1 MAGDCGELCVRR
13 DVVAAWPP
21 PQPAIVP
28 STSIQASAAGSL
40 GHERQRLAFCPSIAT
55 GQRLANPRTDRPTAM
70 TPTPEHPDGLT
81 TQERGRPR
89 PGSKATL
96 GWFAMAL
103 LILGS
108 VGDLGSA
115 PATAVFGLAS
125 VVLYVVPAIVFLVPA
140 ALVSA
145 ELASGWK
152 GGIYNWVSEGIS
164 PGMGF
169 AAVWCQFA
177 QTTFYYPAVLAY
189 VASTLAY
196 VFAPGL
202 AHSGLYTT
210 IVIIV
215 LFWGVVLVSGRGVVA
230 ADKLASWGI
239 LIGTLIPGAVLVVLG
254 AIYLAQGN
262 HSAAPLNA
270 HHVLPP
276 WHGLTSIVLVVNG
289 FFTYAGVEVNAVH
302 VDGLRDAPREFPK
315 AVLVAVV
322 LILLVFILPTL
333 AISVAVPAAHI
344 SLTAGVMQAFRSLLK
359 HFGLG
364 FVEPIIGVGLVIA
377 SLSGLLDWLTG
388 PSTGLTRIG
397 RERGY
402 LPRYFQRVNA
412 NGTPVRVV
420 AVQGIVITMIGL
432 LYALVPTVS
441 RAYWVFAALATEVY
455 LIMYVLMF
463 VAAARLRRHQP
474 GHQRGYRAPAL
485 LTICVVGTVASVAAS
500 IVGLLPPSQLGRV
513 SVPAYAVALFG
524 GVLVVGVLPPLL
536 LYRFRQ
542 ANWREPE

>member
-1 MAGDCGELCVRR
+1 
-13 DVVAAWPP
+13 
-21 PQPAIVP
+21 
-28 STSIQASAAGSL
+28 
-40 GHERQRLAFCPSIAT
+40 
-55 GQRLANPRTDRPTAM
+55 
-70 TPTPEHPDGLT
+70 
-81 TQERGRPR
+81 
-89 PGSKATL
+89 
-96 GWFAMAL
+96 
-103 LILGS
+103 
-108 VGDLGSA
+108 
-115 PATAVFGLAS
+115 VF
-125 VVLYVVPAIVFLVPA
+125 FVPA

-145 ELASGWK
+145 ELASGWQ

-196 VFAPGL
+196 IFAPGL

-215 LFWGVVLVSGRGVVA
+215 LFWGAVFVSSRGVIA

-239 LIGTLIPGAVLVVLG
+239 LIGTLIPGLVLVVLAG
-254 AIYLAQGN
+254 IYLLQGN
-262 HSAAPLNA
+262 PSAAPLTA

-276 WHGLTSIVLVVNG
+276 WHGLTSIVLIVNG

-302 VDGLRDAPREFPK
+302 VDDLRDAPREFPR
-315 AVLVAVV
+315 AVLLAVI

-333 AISVAVPAAHI
+333 AIAIAVPAADI
-344 SLTAGVMQAFRSLLK
+344 SLTAGVMQAFRSLFD

-364 FVEPIIGVGLVIA
+364 FLEPIVGVGLVVA
-377 SLSGLLDWLTG
+377 SVSGLLDWLTG
-388 PSTGLTRIG
+388 PSTGLAAIG

-402 LPRYFQRVNA
+402 LPRYFQQANA
-412 NGTPVRVV
+412 NGAQVRVL
-420 AVQGIVITMIGL
+420 AAQGIVITVIGL

-463 VAAARLRRHQP
+463 VAAARLRRREP
-474 GHQRGYRAPAL
+474 DHQRGYRAPAL
-485 LTICVVGTVASVAAS
+485 VISCVVGTAASVAACA
-500 IVGLLPPSQLGRV
+500 VGLLPPSQLGQV
-513 SVPAYAVALFG
+513 GVPAYAVALLA
-524 GVLVVGVLPPLL
+524 GVLAIGVLPPLL
-536 LYRFRQ
+536 LYRLRRP
-542 ANWREPE
+542 NWIASDSTKRTSASSLNGDPKAT

>member
-1 MAGDCGELCVRR
+1 MPDKSDQLTAY
-13 DVVAAWPP
+13 A
-21 PQPAIVP
+21 
-28 STSIQASAAGSL
+28 
-40 GHERQRLAFCPSIAT
+40 
-55 GQRLANPRTDRPTAM
+55 RTPGRPTSRATVSWIAM
-70 TPTPEHPDGLT
+70 T
-81 TQERGRPR
+81 
-89 PGSKATL
+89 
-96 GWFAMAL
+96 L
-103 LILGS
+103 LIIGS

-125 VVLYVVPAIVFLVPA
+125 VVLFVVPAVVFLVPA

-215 LFWGVVLVSGRGVVA
+215 LFWGAVLVSSRGVVA

-239 LIGTLIPGAVLVVLG
+239 LVGTLIPGLVLVVL
-254 AIYLAQGN
+254 AAVYLVQGN
-262 HSAAPLNA
+262 SSAAPLNA

-302 VDGLRDAPREFPK
+302 VDDLRDAPREFPK
-315 AVLVAVV
+315 AVLVAVI

-344 SLTAGVMQAFRSLLK
+344 SFTAGVMQAFRSLLD

-364 FVEPIIGVGLVIA
+364 LLQPILAIGLVIA
-377 SLSGLLDWLTG
+377 SVSGLLDWLTG
-388 PSTGLTRIG
+388 PSTGLVDIG

-402 LPRYFQRVNA
+402 LPRYFQQL
-412 NGTPVRVV
+412 NGHGVQVHIL
-420 AVQGIVITMIGL
+420 AAQGIVITLIGL

-463 VAAARLRRHQP
+463 VAAANLRRREP
-474 GHQRGYRAPAL
+474 DHQRGYRAPAI
-485 LTICVVGTVASVAAS
+485 LTICVVGTVASIAACA
-500 IVGLLPPSQLGRV
+500 VGLLPPSQLGQV
-513 SVPAYAVALFG
+513 SAPAYAIALLA
-524 GVLVVGVLPPLL
+524 GVLAIGVLPPLL
-536 LYRFRQ
+536 LYRLRRPS
-542 ANWREPE
+542 WRTPESTAGPRSSNDPDRKAK

>member
-1 MAGDCGELCVRR
+1 MPDKSDQLTAHAR
-13 DVVAAWPP
+13 A
-21 PQPAIVP
+21 PA
-28 STSIQASAAGSL
+28 
-40 GHERQRLAFCPSIAT
+40 
-55 GQRLANPRTDRPTAM
+55 RPT
-70 TPTPEHPDGLT
+70 
-81 TQERGRPR
+81 PR
-89 PGSKATL
+89 ATVS
-96 GWFAMAL
+96 WIAMAL
-103 LILGS
+103 LIIGS

-125 VVLYVVPAIVFLVPA
+125 VVLFVVPAVVFLLPA

-152 GGIYNWVSEGIS
+152 GGIYNWVSDGIS

-196 VFAPGL
+196 VFAPDL

-215 LFWGVVLVSGRGVVA
+215 LFWGAVLVSSRGVVA

-239 LIGTLIPGAVLVVLG
+239 LIGTLIPGLVLVVLAG
-254 AIYLAQGN
+254 IYLVQGN
-262 HSAAPLNA
+262 SSAAPLNA

-302 VDGLRDAPREFPK
+302 VDDLRDAPREFPK
-315 AVLVAVV
+315 AVLVAVI

-344 SLTAGVMQAFRSLLK
+344 SFTAGVMQAFRSLLD

-364 FVEPIIGVGLVIA
+364 VLQPIIAIGLVIA
-377 SLSGLLDWLTG
+377 SVSGLLDWLTG
-388 PSTGLTRIG
+388 PSTGLVDIG

-402 LPRYFQRVNA
+402 LPRYFQQL
-412 NGTPVRVV
+412 NGHGVQVHIL
-420 AVQGIVITMIGL
+420 AAQGIVITLIGL

-463 VAAARLRRHQP
+463 VAAANLRRREP
-474 GHQRGYRAPAL
+474 DHQRGYRAPAL
-485 LTICVVGTVASVAAS
+485 LTICVVGTVASIAACA
-500 IVGLLPPSQLGRV
+500 VGLLPPSQLGQV
-513 SVPAYAVALFG
+513 SAPAYAIALLA
-524 GVLVVGVLPPLL
+524 GVLAIGVLPPLL
-536 LYRFRQ
+536 LYRLRRP
-542 ANWREPE
+542 NWRAPESTAGSSSSTDPDRKAK

>member
-1 MAGDCGELCVRR
+1 MPDKSDQLTAHARV
-13 DVVAAWPP
+13 
-21 PQPAIVP
+21 PA
-28 STSIQASAAGSL
+28 
-40 GHERQRLAFCPSIAT
+40 
-55 GQRLANPRTDRPTAM
+55 RPTS
-70 TPTPEHPDGLT
+70 
-81 TQERGRPR
+81 R
-89 PGSKATL
+89 ATVS
-96 GWFAMAL
+96 WIAMAL
-103 LILGS
+103 LIIGS

-125 VVLYVVPAIVFLVPA
+125 VVLFVVPAVVFLVPA

-152 GGIYNWVSEGIS
+152 GGIYNWVSDGIS

-196 VFAPGL
+196 VFAPDL

-215 LFWGVVLVSGRGVVA
+215 LFWGAVLVSSRGVVA

-239 LIGTLIPGAVLVVLG
+239 LIGTLIPGLVLVVLAG
-254 AIYLAQGN
+254 IYLVQGN
-262 HSAAPLNA
+262 SSAAPLNA

-302 VDGLRDAPREFPK
+302 VDDLRDAPREFPK
-315 AVLVAVV
+315 AVLVAVI

-344 SLTAGVMQAFRSLLK
+344 SFTAGVMQAFRSLLD

-364 FVEPIIGVGLVIA
+364 VLQPIIAIGLVIA
-377 SLSGLLDWLTG
+377 SVSGLLDWLTG
-388 PSTGLTRIG
+388 PSTGLVDIG

-402 LPRYFQRVNA
+402 LPRYFQQL
-412 NGTPVRVV
+412 NGHGVQVRIL
-420 AVQGIVITMIGL
+420 AAQGIVITLIGL

-463 VAAARLRRHQP
+463 VAAANLRRREP
-474 GHQRGYRAPAL
+474 DHQRGYRAPAL
-485 LTICVVGTVASVAAS
+485 LTICVVGTVASIAACA
-500 IVGLLPPSQLGRV
+500 VGLLPPSQLGQV
-513 SVPAYAVALFG
+513 SAPAYAIALLA
-524 GVLVVGVLPPLL
+524 GVLAIGVLPPLL
-536 LYRFRQ
+536 LYRLRRP
-542 ANWREPE
+542 NWRAPESTAGSSSSTDPDRKAK

>member
-1 MAGDCGELCVRR
+1 
-13 DVVAAWPP
+13 
-21 PQPAIVP
+21 
-28 STSIQASAAGSL
+28 
-40 GHERQRLAFCPSIAT
+40 
-55 GQRLANPRTDRPTAM
+55 
-70 TPTPEHPDGLT
+70 
-81 TQERGRPR
+81 
-89 PGSKATL
+89 
-96 GWFAMAL
+96 MAL

-115 PATAVFGLAS
+115 PTSAVFGLAS

-196 VFAPGL
+196 VFAPSL

-215 LFWGVVLVSGRGVVA
+215 LFWGAVLVSSRGLVA

-239 LIGTLIPGAVLVVLG
+239 LIGTLIPGLVLVVLAG
-254 AIYLAQGN
+254 IYLLQGS

-276 WHGLTSIVLVVNG
+276 WHGLTSIVLIVNG
-289 FFTYAGVEVNAVH
+289 FFTYGGVEVNAVH
-302 VDGLRDAPREFPK
+302 VEDLRDAPREFPR
-315 AVLVAVV
+315 AVLLAVI
-322 LILLVFILPTL
+322 LILLVFILSTL
-333 AISVAVPAAHI
+333 AISVAVPSSEI
-344 SLTAGVMQAFRSLLK
+344 SFTAGVMQAFRSLLD
-359 HFGLG
+359 HFGLSI
-364 FVEPIIGVGLVIA
+364 VEPIIGLGLVIA

-388 PSTGLTRIG
+388 PSTGLLDIG

-412 NGTPVRVV
+412 NDVQVRILV
-420 AVQGIVITMIGL
+420 AQGVVITLIGL

-463 VAAARLRRHQP
+463 VAAARLRRRQP

-485 LTICVVGTVASVAAS
+485 MTICVVGSVASVAAGA
-500 IVGLLPPSQLGRV
+500 VGLLPPSQLGEV
-513 SVPAYAVALFG
+513 SVPAYAIALLA
-524 GVLVVGVLPPLL
+524 GVLAVGVLPPFL
-536 LYRFRQ
+536 LYRLRRPNWQ
-542 ANWREPE
+542 ATEAK

>member
-1 MAGDCGELCVRR
+1 MPSSPQSPGRMTAGVRASVGR
-13 DVVAAWPP
+13 GPRAAL
-21 PQPAIVP
+21 
-28 STSIQASAAGSL
+28 S
-40 GHERQRLAFCPSIAT
+40 
-55 GQRLANPRTDRPTAM
+55 
-70 TPTPEHPDGLT
+70 
-81 TQERGRPR
+81 
-89 PGSKATL
+89 
-96 GWFAMAL
+96 WFAMAL

-152 GGIYNWVSEGIS
+152 GGVYNWVSEGIS

-196 VFAPGL
+196 AFAPGL

-215 LFWGVVLVSGRGVVA
+215 LFWAAVLVSSRGVIT

-239 LIGTLIPGAVLVVLG
+239 VIGTLIPGLILVVL
-254 AIYLAQGN
+254 AVVYLLQGN
-262 HSAAPLNA
+262 PPAAPLNA

-276 WHGLTSIVLVVNG
+276 FHGLTSIVLIVNG

-302 VDGLRDAPREFPK
+302 VDGLRDPSREFPR
-315 AVLVAVV
+315 AILVAVV

-333 AISVAVPAAHI
+333 AIAIAVPAARI
-344 SLTAGVMQAFRSLLK
+344 SFTAGVMQAFRSLLH

-364 FVEPIIGVGLVIA
+364 FVEPIIALGLVTA
-377 SLSGLLDWLTG
+377 SLSGLIDWLTG
-388 PSTGLTRIG
+388 PSTGLVDIG

-402 LPRYFQRVNA
+402 LPRYFQQVNA
-412 NGTPVRVV
+412 NGVQVRILVS
-420 AVQGIVITMIGL
+420 QGIVITVIGL
-432 LYALVPTVS
+432 LYAVVPTVS

-463 VAAARLRRHQP
+463 VSAARLRRREP
-474 GHQRGYRAPAL
+474 GHERGYRAPAL
-485 LTICVVGTVASVAAS
+485 TAICVVGAIASVAACA
-500 IVGLLPPSQLGRV
+500 VGLLPPSQLGRV
-513 SVPAYAVALFG
+513 STKGYAVALLG
-524 GVLVVGVLPPLL
+524 GVIAIGVLPPLL
-536 LYRFRQ
+536 LYRLRRP
-542 ANWREPE
+542 NWRVPESADGSSVS